1 MCDEGREEKEMCSV
15 GGDGKRR
22 MGTDTV
28 ARVWRVGKR
37 GKCSQCVDT
46 RERRETG
53 GDIAARACARTEGRG
68 REKMGKES
76 RALCVCG
83 HRRERV
89 GWCGVLL
96 EKGRG
101 VCGEGNP
108 ETAVFN
114 HKLQKLK
121 KPLWKAS

>member
-1 MCDEGREEKEMCSV
+1 M
-15 GGDGKRR
+15 
-22 MGTDTV
+22 
-28 ARVWRVGKR
+28 
-37 GKCSQCVDT
+37 QCVDT
-46 RERRETG
+46 REGEGKERDGRGYCTH
-53 GDIAARACARTEGRG
+53 TEGRG
-68 REKMGKES
+68 REKMES
-76 RALCVCG
+76 RALCVCA

-89 GWCGVLL
+89 VWCGVLL

-108 ETAVFN
+108 EMAVFN